1 LKLIQIC
8 QQDLNH
14 LTTSTS
20 IAEGRKIL
28 RVLSMAYS
36 NLGSTYRICDR
47 LQLSLV
53 AYTSAFRYTQF
64 ANDFMSLLY
73 PLFTSNLSK
82 PMALYPSVFTSL
94 LSIPSLSQIISSP
107 APYLVSNSDSWGL
120 SNIMAVNGLLC
131 NWQHLELLE
140 SLINY
145 VINTLQA
152 GRYSRSQDSSSDSV
166 AVDSY
171 SYMLVRSVDLSYAP
185 LSLSLSPSR
194 LPRSPQSFLTQ
205 ILITCE
211 LQIPR

>member
-14 LTTSTS
+14 LTTSTSTSTS

-94 LSIPSLSQIISSP
+94 LSIPSLGQIISSP

-152 GRYSRSQDSSSDSV
+152 GKYSRSQDTSSDSV

-171 SYMLVRSVDLSYAP
+171 SYMLVRSVDLS
-185 LSLSLSPSR
+185 LSLSPLR
-194 LPRSPQSFLTQ
+194 LPRSPQSFLPQ